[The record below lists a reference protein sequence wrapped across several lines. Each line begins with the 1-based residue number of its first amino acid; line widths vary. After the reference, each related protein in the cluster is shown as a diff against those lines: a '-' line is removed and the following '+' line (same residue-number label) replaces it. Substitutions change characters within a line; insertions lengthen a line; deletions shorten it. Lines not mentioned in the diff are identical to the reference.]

1 MAKTALKHQVAA
13 GLRALREEA
22 GVSREE
28 AAAVIHS
35 SVPTVGHIETG
46 RSLPSGLQLEKL
58 LTLYGVPERI
68 PTYLEL
74 RDQARS
80 GQDWWTALPGAV
92 PAHRALFLGGE
103 SLADRIETWD
113 PMQVPD
119 LAQTPDY
126 TRALLRAT
134 EPACSTDEIDLRV
147 EVLAARQRAV
157 LDQREPAVS
166 LLIGEAALRWPVG
179 SPAVAKA
186 QVKHLTT
193 LAERPGTEIRI
204 LPLDADRHSAPGGSF
219 TVLTFPDLGPGEGA
233 GAVYTETLVA
243 GYYYE
248 DPKDVARYRTVLTG
262 LRDAAIEPG
271 GTPEYIRG
279 LVS

>member
-28 AAAVIHS
+28 AAAVIRS

-68 PTYLEL
+68 SAYLEM
-74 RDQARS
+74 RDRARS
-80 GQDWWTALPGAV
+80 GHDWWTALPGAV

-103 SLADRIETWD
+103 SLAERIETWD
-113 PMQVPD
+113 PLQVPE

-134 EPACSTDEIDLRV
+134 EPACPPDEVDRRI
-147 EVLAARQRAV
+147 EMLAARQRAV
-157 LDQREPAVS
+157 LDQREPTVS
-166 LLIGEAALRWPVG
+166 LLLGEAALRWPVG
-179 SPAVAKA
+179 SPAVVKA
-186 QVKHLTT
+186 QVKHLMT
-193 LAERPGTEIRI
+193 LADRPGAEVRV
-204 LPLDADRHSAPGGSF
+204 LPLDADRRNAGGSF
-219 TVLTFPDLGPGEGA
+219 TILSFPDLGPGNSA

-248 DPKDVARYRTVLTG
+248 DPKDVARYRAVLAG
-262 LRDAAIEPG
+262 LRDAAVEPSDVPG
-271 GTPEYIRG
+271 FIQRTVR
-279 LVS
+279 